1 MEKTNFERFELQP
14 FLIEAI
20 KQLGF
25 YNPTEIQER
34 LIPSV
39 LKGDSVIGQS
49 QTGTGKT
56 HAYLL
61 PLLEKVNPAKQEV
74 QVVIAAPTRELASQI
89 YKEVL
94 KITKYCEEGKE
105 ITAKCFI
112 GGTDKQRTIEK
123 LKKQP
128 QIVVGTPSRL
138 FDLVNEKALFV
149 HTTAAIVVDEADL
162 MLDMGFLED
171 VDRLASSMPEK
182 LQMLVFSATI
192 PEKLK
197 PFLKK
202 YMDNPKYSHVSPN
215 QVAAAKLE
223 HVLVPL
229 RHRNKFK
236 LLHDMLLSYN
246 PYLAIVFTNTKKMA
260 DEVADDLMAKGLRVG
275 RIHGDLT
282 PRDRKKMMKQISN
295 LEFQYVVATD
305 LAARGIDIEGISHV
319 INFELPSDLDFYIHR
334 VGRTARAG
342 YSGIAA
348 TMYDVE
354 DEDAVIRLE
363 KMGIEF
369 VNKDL
374 KNGEW
379 ISIDDRNR
387 RKKRQKKTD
396 DVDKEAS
403 RLIQKPKKVKPGYK
417 KKRAREIQKFVQKK
431 KEASA
436 GIIDKTEVVTT
447 C

>member
-162 MLDMGFLED
+162 MLDMGF
-171 VDRLASSMPEK
+171 
-182 LQMLVFSATI
+182 
-192 PEKLK
+192 
-197 PFLKK
+197 
-202 YMDNPKYSHVSPN
+202 
-215 QVAAAKLE
+215 
-223 HVLVPL
+223 
-229 RHRNKFK
+229 
-236 LLHDMLLSYN
+236 
-246 PYLAIVFTNTKKMA
+246 
-260 DEVADDLMAKGLRVG
+260 
-275 RIHGDLT
+275 
-282 PRDRKKMMKQISN
+282 
-295 LEFQYVVATD
+295 
-305 LAARGIDIEGISHV
+305 
-319 INFELPSDLDFYIHR
+319 
-334 VGRTARAG
+334 
-342 YSGIAA
+342 
-348 TMYDVE
+348 
-354 DEDAVIRLE
+354 
-363 KMGIEF
+363 
-369 VNKDL
+369 
-374 KNGEW
+374 
-379 ISIDDRNR
+379 
-387 RKKRQKKTD
+387 
-396 DVDKEAS
+396 
-403 RLIQKPKKVKPGYK
+403 
-417 KKRAREIQKFVQKK
+417 
-431 KEASA
+431 
-436 GIIDKTEVVTT
+436 
-447 C
+447 